1 MIKVSK
7 DVFEQ
12 ARKSY
17 DFVELAFGD
26 TIKMVKGDSV
36 FYGAE
41 ISGNRVLV
49 LQLWNNDFCTS
60 SFVVPDAQIVCAE
73 ANGVLQ
79 YTIASIDVKG
89 SIHEPDFKILNRTT
103 NDADG
108 GVPEMKMYG
117 DEDGDASLDQRM
129 DMIDGSNYNW
139 DGAAAAEPR
148 DPKPSDKPVITKG
161 RQKADETT
169 PPPREVVKPQP
180 KIVPRE
186 EKKPAPKQYVPEP
199 PRIPKPQFKPAPP
212 PIEDDP
218 FGGW

>member
-49 LQLWNNDFCTS
+49 MQLWNNDFCTS

-73 ANGVLQ
+73 VNGVLQ
-79 YTIASIDVKG
+79 YTIAHDS
-89 SIHEPDFKILNRTT
+89 
-103 NDADG
+103 DG

-139 DGAAAAEPR
+139 DGAVSAEPR

-169 PPPREVVKPQP
+169 PPQREVVKPQP

-186 EKKPAPKQYVPEP
+186 EKKPTPKPYTSEP